1 MARTSA
7 ATSNLPASASPIETR
22 RPTRSTGRPW
32 ASFLSGSPCRQGRP
46 FTLAFVPALLVLPFR
61 RERAAH
67 AQAMVRQLSAWTR
80 VPLLSS
86 RER

>member
-1 MARTSA
+1 MRTLRWAQRGLIVLVSA
-7 ATSNLPASASPIETR
+7 VPL
-22 RPTRSTGRPW
+22 
-32 ASFLSGSPCRQGRP
+32 LLV
-46 FTLAFVPALLVLPFR
+46 TLALLPALLVLPFR

-67 AQAMVRQLSAWTR
+67 AQAMVRQLDAWTR

>member
-1 MARTSA
+1 MLALRRA
-7 ATSNLPASASPIETR
+7 QRALIVLVATVPL
-22 RPTRSTGRPW
+22 
-32 ASFLSGSPCRQGRP
+32 LLV
-46 FTLAFVPALLVLPFR
+46 TLAFLPALLVLPFR

-80 VPLLSS
+80 VLLLSS

>member
-1 MARTSA
+1 MLRSSSLPCRAIVENSRSARTGCSPYAGRSA
-7 ATSNLPASASPIETR
+7 KTAV
-22 RPTRSTGRPW
+22 
-32 ASFLSGSPCRQGRP
+32 
-46 FTLAFVPALLVLPFR
+46 TLAFVPALLVLPFR

-80 VPLLSS
+80 VLLLSS

>member
-1 MARTSA
+1 MLTLRRAQRA
-7 ATSNLPASASPIETR
+7 LIVLVATVPL
-22 RPTRSTGRPW
+22 
-32 ASFLSGSPCRQGRP
+32 LLV
-46 FTLAFVPALLVLPFR
+46 TLALLPALLVLPFR

-80 VPLLSS
+80 VLLLSS

>member
-1 MARTSA
+1 MPTLRRAQRA
-7 ATSNLPASASPIETR
+7 LIVLVATVPLLLVTLALLPA
-22 RPTRSTGRPW
+22 
-32 ASFLSGSPCRQGRP
+32 
-46 FTLAFVPALLVLPFR
+46 LAVLPFR

-80 VPLLSS
+80 VLLLSS

>member
-1 MARTSA
+1 MLALRRA
-7 ATSNLPASASPIETR
+7 QRALIVLVATVPL
-22 RPTRSTGRPW
+22 
-32 ASFLSGSPCRQGRP
+32 LLV
-46 FTLAFVPALLVLPFR
+46 TLASLPALLVLPFR

-80 VPLLSS
+80 VLLLSS

>member
-1 MARTSA
+1 MRTLRWA
-7 ATSNLPASASPIETR
+7 QRALIVLVATLP
-22 RPTRSTGRPW
+22 
-32 ASFLSGSPCRQGRP
+32 LLLV
-46 FTLAFVPALLVLPFR
+46 TLAFVPALLVLPFR

-80 VPLLSS
+80 ALLLSS

>member
-1 MARTSA
+1 MLTLRRAQRA
-7 ATSNLPASASPIETR
+7 LIVLVATVPL
-22 RPTRSTGRPW
+22 
-32 ASFLSGSPCRQGRP
+32 LLV
-46 FTLAFVPALLVLPFR
+46 TLAFLPALLVLPFR

-80 VPLLSS
+80 VLLLSS